1 MDKKT
6 ADHAIKV
13 GNGLVAAALKSR
25 AKALKKRAAS
35 LQGKAKKKP
44 QPMKFVA
51 GVQPKIGFM
60 GLLGGAMENNGVLVA
75 EGDSWFDYPLND
87 VLSCL
92 EDEHGYDVESV
103 AHKGDSVENMAYAEG
118 QLIDLSRRIE
128 KLIRQ
133 GVIPKAILLSGGGN
147 DIAGDEFGM
156 LLDHKLSMTSGLNDK
171 IVEGVMERISHA
183 YTTIIWSVMQLCKE
197 SLGKEIPIL
206 VHGYDYPIPDGRG
219 FMGGWGPLPGPW
231 LEPGFREKGF
241 ENMKERIEIMVS
253 LIDKF
258 NETIK
263 GVASLTKFAGNVVY
277 VDLRGTLKNGTSYE
291 NDWANE
297 LHPTGSGFSM
307 VTNKFATVLSKFP

>member
-6 ADHAIKV
+6 ANHAIKV
-13 GNGLVAAALKSR
+13 GNELVAAVLKSR
-25 AKALKKRAAS
+25 AKALKKRAVS
-35 LQGKAKKKP
+35 LRGKAKKKP
-44 QPMKFVA
+44 QPIKFIA
-51 GVQPKIGFM
+51 GTQLRTGYM

-75 EGDSWFDYPLND
+75 EGDSWFDYPLHD

-103 AHKGDSVENMAYAEG
+103 AHKGDRVENMAYAEG

-156 LLDHKLSMTSGLNDK
+156 LLDHKKSLTSGLNDK
-171 IVEGVMERISHA
+171 VVEGVMERISHA
-183 YTTIIWSVMQLCKE
+183 YTTIIQSVMELCKE

-241 ENMKERIEIMVS
+241 EDIAERSKIMVS

-258 NETIK
+258 NDAIQD
-263 GVASLTKFAGNVVY
+263 VASLTKFAGNVIY
-277 VDLRGTLKNGTSYE
+277 VDLRQTLGKK
-291 NDWANE
+291 DWANE
-297 LHPTGSGFSM
+297 LHPTEDGFSM
-307 VTNKFATVLSKFP
+307 VTNKFASALNELP